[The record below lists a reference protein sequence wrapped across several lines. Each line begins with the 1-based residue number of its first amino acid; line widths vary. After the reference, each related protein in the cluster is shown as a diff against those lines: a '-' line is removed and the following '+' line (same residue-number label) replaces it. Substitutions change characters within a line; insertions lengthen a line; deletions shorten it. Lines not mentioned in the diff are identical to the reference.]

1 MIVMTMNA
9 LVHLRRCEGRTLY
22 IKEYFVLYIARQS

>member
-9 LVHLRRCEGRTLY
+9 LMHLGCCEGRTLY

>member
-9 LVHLRRCEGRTLY
+9 LMHLDCCEGRKFC